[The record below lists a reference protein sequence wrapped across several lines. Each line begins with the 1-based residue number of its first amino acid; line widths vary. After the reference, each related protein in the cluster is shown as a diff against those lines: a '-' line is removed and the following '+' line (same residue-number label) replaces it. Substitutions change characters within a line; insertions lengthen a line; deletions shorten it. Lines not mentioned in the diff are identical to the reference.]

1 MSQMLTSGHRSSSRE
16 EFLVTFL
23 SLHHMILS
31 GQLLNSSL
39 LLYPKSTLTNN
50 TLPDD
55 DGDDNGPPGIRDDM
69 CEGLLTLSFQGAIGA
84 PDEGF
89 PAIACRFPRLN
100 NIELGARKFDIP
112 RLLFKAPTELD
123 GKRRN
128 ETTDFG
134 FSSKGLILSVAPYC
148 GASVSFVDVA
158 ANSIFFVS
166 SSRRRRTLTK
176 NDDQTTFSSRGL
188 WALGV
193 QHCVGYWYQ

>member
-39 LLYPKSTLTNN
+39 LRYPKSTLTNN
-50 TLPDD
+50 TLPDDD

-100 NIELGARKFDIP
+100 KHRARGPQVRHSSSPLQGADGTRRKATDRDDRFGFSPNGLQTLRRLLLWSLGFLRRRRSKFDILRP
-112 RLLFKAPTELD
+112 LYKTATETH
-123 GKRRN
+123 
-128 ETTDFG
+128 EE
-134 FSSKGLILSVAPYC
+134 
-148 GASVSFVDVA
+148 
-158 ANSIFFVS
+158 
-166 SSRRRRTLTK
+166 
-176 NDDQTTFSSRGL
+176 
-188 WALGV
+188 
-193 QHCVGYWYQ
+193 

>member
-1 MSQMLTSGHRSSSRE
+1 
-16 EFLVTFL
+16 
-23 SLHHMILS
+23 MILW

-39 LLYPKSTLTNN
+39 LLYPKSNLTNN

-55 DGDDNGPPGIRDDM
+55 DGDGDDDGSPGIRDDV

-112 RLLFKAPTELD
+112 RLLFKAPTEHD

-128 ETTDFG
+128 ETTDLA
-134 FSSKGLILSVAPYC
+134 SRQKG
-148 GASVSFVDVA
+148 
-158 ANSIFFVS
+158 
-166 SSRRRRTLTK
+166 
-176 NDDQTTFSSRGL
+176 
-188 WALGV
+188 
-193 QHCVGYWYQ
+193 